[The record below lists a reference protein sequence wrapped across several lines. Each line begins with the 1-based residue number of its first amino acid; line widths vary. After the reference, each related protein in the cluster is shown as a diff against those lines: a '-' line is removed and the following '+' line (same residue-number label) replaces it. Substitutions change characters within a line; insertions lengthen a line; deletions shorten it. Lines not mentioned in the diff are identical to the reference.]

1 MPSCLGAWPR
11 GPVLARSEQ
20 QGRDARGPEPPRGP
34 PALQV
39 PLEIT
44 PRAWLL
50 LAHAGRGSRQLQC
63 NEMPGSPNSIT
74 CQVLCMWCPTN
85 ASIPQGDRPVMNR
98 AIDQLVNEIYEM
110 VQAAWLGAG
119 GRGVGLTPQPGGG
132 LLAGWVA
139 GTSAVHPPWS
149 LLLGWHLGPG
159 EWGKR
164 THPLTRAPCPGPGR
178 RLTGGPCEDP
188 HSHPG
193 IRWHRHPTLR
203 GEPRSEVKRLPC
215 VTQRR
220 PRRRFQNQTD

>member
-1 MPSCLGAWPR
+1 MPLCLGAWPR

-34 PALQV
+34 PVLYV

-50 LAHAGRGSRQLQC
+50 LARAGRGSRRLRC

-85 ASIPQGDRPVMNR
+85 ALIPQGDRPVMNQ

-119 GRGVGLTPQPGGG
+119 GRGAGPTRQPGGTPRRLGGRDISPSPNAVTAAG
-132 LLAGWVA
+132 LAPGPRGAGKA
-139 GTSAVHPPWS
+139 HPPPDEGS
-149 LLLGWHLGPG
+149 LSPG
-159 EWGKR
+159 LAEG
-164 THPLTRAPCPGPGR
+164 
-178 RLTGGPCEDP
+178 
-188 HSHPG
+188 
-193 IRWHRHPTLR
+193 
-203 GEPRSEVKRLPC
+203 
-215 VTQRR
+215 
-220 PRRRFQNQTD
+220 